1 MLEVTGLSVR
11 FGGVK
16 ALHDVELTVDDG
28 QVCGLIGPN
37 GAGKTTLFN
46 CLSRLAEPSS
56 GSIRFDGV
64 EVLERKPHEIAGLG
78 IARTF
83 QHLALV
89 PSLTVR
95 ENVMLGAHHRHRS
108 GFVAAALHL
117 PLVQREEAA
126 MTADADEALERVRLD
141 RHRRPSRRRPRRT
154 ASSSAS
160 SWPARCARRRGC
172 CAWTSPPPASATVRS
187 TSSPSCCRRSPPS
200 SSLTVLIV
208 EHHMGLVMR
217 VCDKVVVLDFGRVI
231 AVDGSFPQ
239 NRARAQRYCR
249 RQGLLYR
256 PDFFARK
263 SRR

>member
-46 CLSRLAEPSS
+46 CLSRLAEPSF

-95 ENVMLGAHHRHRS
+95 QNVMLGAHHRHRS
-108 GFVAAALHL
+108 GFLAAALRL

-126 MTADADEALERVRLD
+126 MTADADAALERVRLTAIAD
-141 RHRRPSRRRPRRT
+141 RPVAGLAYGQLKRVELARALCETPRLL
-154 ASSSAS
+154 ALDE
-160 SWPARCARRRGC
+160 
-172 CAWTSPPPASATVRS
+172 PASGLSHGEVNELADLLEQ
-187 TSSPSCCRRSPPS
+187 
-200 SSLTVLIV
+200 LTQELDLTLLLV

-231 AVDGSFPQ
+231 AAGAPREIQQDERVIEAYLGAP
-239 NRARAQRYCR
+239 A
-249 RQGLLYR
+249 
-256 PDFFARK
+256 
-263 SRR
+263 

>member
-1 MLEVTGLSVR
+1 MLEVADLSVR

-16 ALHDVELTVDDG
+16 ALHDVELTVEDG

-108 GFVAAALHL
+108 GFAAAALHL
-117 PLVQREEAA
+117 PLVKREEAA
-126 MTADADEALERVRLD
+126 MTADADAALERVRLTAIAD
-141 RHRRPSRRRPRRT
+141 RPVAGLAYGQLKRVELARALCETPRLL
-154 ASSSAS
+154 
-160 SWPARCARRRGC
+160 CLDE
-172 CAWTSPPPASATVRS
+172 PASGLSHGEVDQLAGQLQTLS
-187 TSSPSCCRRSPPS
+187 AEQE
-200 SSLTVLIV
+200 LTVLVV

-231 AVDGSFPQ
+231 AAGAPREIQQDERVIEAYLGAP
-239 NRARAQRYCR
+239 A
-249 RQGLLYR
+249 
-256 PDFFARK
+256 
-263 SRR
+263 